1 MDKGIKRKNNDNTN
15 NEDNITD
22 NNKIKKS
29 KSNLTNK
36 ENDLETESLRILEF
50 FCGIGGMVKFWNFI
64 RFQFNLIFFFFL
76 KKKKK
81 KRKRLIMNSIKIQ

>member
-50 FCGIGGMVKFWNFI
+50 FCGIGGMHYAFEQSGMKGVVVASFDINTVT
-64 RFQFNLIFFFFL
+64 
-76 KKKKK
+76 
-81 KRKRLIMNSIKIQ
+81 NSW